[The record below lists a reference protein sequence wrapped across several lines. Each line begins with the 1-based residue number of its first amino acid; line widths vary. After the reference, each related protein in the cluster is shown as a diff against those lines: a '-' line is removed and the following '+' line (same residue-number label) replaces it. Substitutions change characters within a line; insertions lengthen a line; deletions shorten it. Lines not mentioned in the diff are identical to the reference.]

1 MQTAQEILQGVRADG
16 STVSGSPPV
25 SRARFLIGFI
35 VVLVPL
41 AVLGS
46 LAWAGSRDAGR
57 LPDGAIVGGVA
68 VGGLTRDQAISR
80 LGRDLGRPAGR
91 EVTVH
96 VGDRTFRLSADRA
109 GVTLDIPAA
118 VHRAHDAAHSGN
130 FLQRG
135 WRKIT
140 GERAHVEEPVHV
152 TASAKAVRS
161 FVGTI
166 HSAVARKPV
175 SAAIEMTVRK
185 VSVTEPQAGRRLAGR
200 DDLVR
205 RITAALRTP
214 TGQRDFRAR
223 VATVAPAVS
232 GDDLW
237 GATPLALTVSKEDK
251 LVRVFD
257 RGELVKSYHVAV
269 GMAEYPTPDGRFA
282 IQSVEKNPVWTVP
295 NSDWAGDLAG
305 KVIPGGDPQNPLKAY
320 FVRFNGAVGFHGT
333 ADLGSLGSAASH
345 GCVRMNP
352 KDVTDLA
359 GRVTVGTPVLV
370 GA

>member
-1 MQTAQEILQGVRADG
+1 MGTET
-16 STVSGSPPV
+16 STVSGQPPV

-41 AVLGS
+41 AVVGS
-46 LAWAGSRDAGR
+46 LAWAGSTGGDR
-57 LPDGAIVGGVA
+57 LPAGARVGGVD
-68 VGGLTRDQAISR
+68 VGGLTREAAITR
-80 LGRDLGRPAGR
+80 LQRDLGTPADR
-91 EVTVH
+91 EVTVR
-96 VGDRTFRLSADRA
+96 VGSETFRLSADRA

-118 VHRAHDAAHSGN
+118 VHRAYDATHSGN
-130 FLQRG
+130 LLQRG

-140 GERAHVEEPVHV
+140 GEAPHVAEPVHV

-161 FVGTI
+161 FVGTV
-166 HSAVARKPV
+166 HAAVSRKPV
-175 SAAIEMTVRK
+175 SAAIEMTVRA
-185 VSVTEPQAGRRLAGR
+185 VTVTEPKPGRRLAGR
-200 DDLVR
+200 EDLVQ
-205 RITAALRTP
+205 RITAALRHP
-214 TGQRDFRAR
+214 SGQRAFRAR
-223 VATVAPAVS
+223 VAEVQPTVT

-237 GATPLALTVSKEDK
+237 GSTPLALTVSKSDK

-257 RGELVKSYHVAV
+257 RGTLVKRYHVAV
-269 GMAEYPTPDGRFA
+269 GMAKYPTPDGRFA

-359 GRVTVGTPVLV
+359 KRVTVGTPVLV
-370 GA
+370 GS